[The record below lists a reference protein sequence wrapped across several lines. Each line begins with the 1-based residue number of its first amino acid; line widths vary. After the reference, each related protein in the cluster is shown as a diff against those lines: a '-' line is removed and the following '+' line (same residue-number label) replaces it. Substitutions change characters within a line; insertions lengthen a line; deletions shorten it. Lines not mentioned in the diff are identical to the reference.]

1 MTTLELSH
9 VCKRV
14 ASPVER
20 AILSDI
26 SLRIEPGDFACIR
39 GKSGAGKSTLLNIL
53 GLLDSSFEGDYLL
66 DGRSVSQ
73 MSVREFGEAR
83 AQIFGFVFQ
92 SFHLFP
98 DRSVLEN
105 VLLGNL
111 YVASSPAQRQQKA
124 LDALAFVGL
133 EERAYQLVSTL
144 SGGEQQRIAI
154 ARTVAADHDI
164 IIADEPTGNL
174 DSQSAQRV
182 LALLQELNK
191 EGKTIILV
199 THDDEVASLART
211 TITLSDGHTV
221 DPWSPSTAIAPL
233 TAQAVSHSSAQVSGW
248 QRVWRTMIDAYVGKS
263 ARARR
268 RLFTC
273 CTCVAVAISTFLTCY
288 MITASFQ
295 VTDAFNTQANRR
307 VILYS
312 PQGTNVDVSPYI
324 HADALNRV
332 RAVAGVEN
340 VTVLSTRGQ
349 VTVSS
354 EPSSPQSVAPTQ
366 ALIVGATLDEHCEDI
381 ITFHPAPVCHLE
393 PGEVLVGSRL
403 AHTLDVG
410 PASLHPTVW
419 VEGRKFVVAGIIDDA
434 EGISSLIDSLVV
446 SETDASS
453 FPASYVS
460 AIVRVRPGAASQV
473 AHQAPFAWAPATH
486 ESIQVDA
493 PPEPRTLR
501 GNVEDV
507 VRHALTT
514 TSIVIDVLTVVLVC
528 GLALLQ
534 VRKRRWEIGLRRAIG
549 ARSSDIALLL
559 IGEILPSSL
568 IGGVVGVCVGLMA
581 LNVVTLVR
589 EWIPV
594 FDMATIG
601 AYLAG
606 SAVVG
611 LVGALYPTIIACRI
625 DPIDALRST
634 E

>member
-14 ASPVER
+14 TSPVER

-26 SLRIEPGDFACIR
+26 SLRIDPGDFACIR

-66 DGRSVSQ
+66 DGRSVSE

-83 AQIFGFVFQ
+83 AQIFGFIFQ

-111 YVASSPAQRQQKA
+111 YVASSPTQRQQKA

-133 EERAYQLVSTL
+133 EERAHQLASTL

-191 EGKTIILV
+191 AGKTIILV

-233 TAQAVSHSSAQVSGW
+233 TAQTVSRSSAQVSGW
-248 QRVWRTMIDAYVGKS
+248 QRIWRTMIDAYVGKS

-312 PQGTNVDVSPYI
+312 PQGTNVDVPPYI
-324 HADALNRV
+324 DADALNRV

-366 ALIVGATLDEHCEDI
+366 ALIVGATLDAHCEDI

-434 EGISSLIDSLVV
+434 EGISSLIDSLMV

-549 ARSSDIALLL
+549 ARSSDIAVLL

-568 IGGVVGVCVGLMA
+568 IGGIVGVCVGLMA
-581 LNVVTLVR
+581 LNVVTLAR

-601 AYLAG
+601 AYVAG
-606 SAVVG
+606 SALVG
-611 LVGALYPTIIACRI
+611 LIGALYPTIIACRI

>member
-14 ASPVER
+14 TSPVER

-26 SLRIEPGDFACIR
+26 SLRIDPGDFACIR

-66 DGRSVSQ
+66 DGRSVSE

-83 AQIFGFVFQ
+83 AQIFGFIFQ

-111 YVASSPAQRQQKA
+111 YVASSPTQRQQKA

-133 EERAYQLVSTL
+133 EERAHQLASTL
-144 SGGEQQRIAI
+144 SGGEQQRMAI

-191 EGKTIILV
+191 AGKTIILV

-233 TAQAVSHSSAQVSGW
+233 TAQTVSRSSAQVSGW
-248 QRVWRTMIDAYVGKS
+248 QRIWRTMIDAYVGKS

-324 HADALNRV
+324 DADALNRV

-366 ALIVGATLDEHCEDI
+366 ALIVGATLDAHCEDI

-434 EGISSLIDSLVV
+434 EGISSLIDSLMV

-549 ARSSDIALLL
+549 ARSSDIAVLL

-568 IGGVVGVCVGLMA
+568 IGGIVGVCVGLMA
-581 LNVVTLVR
+581 LNVVTLAR

-601 AYLAG
+601 AYVAG
-606 SAVVG
+606 SALVG
-611 LVGALYPTIIACRI
+611 LIGALYPTIIACRI

>member
-9 VCKRV
+9 VYKRV
-14 ASPVER
+14 TSPVER

-66 DGRSVSQ
+66 DGRSVSE

-83 AQIFGFVFQ
+83 AQIFGFIFQ

-111 YVASSPAQRQQKA
+111 YVASSPTQRQQKA

-133 EERAYQLVSTL
+133 EERAHQLVSTL

-182 LALLQELNK
+182 LSLLQELNK
-191 EGKTIILV
+191 AGKTIILV

-221 DPWSPSTAIAPL
+221 DPWSPSTAIVPP
-233 TAQAVSHSSAQVSGW
+233 TAEAVSLSSAQVGGW
-248 QRVWRTMIDAYVGKS
+248 QRIWRTMTDAYVGHS

-268 RLFTC
+268 RLFTS
-273 CTCVAVAISTFLTCY
+273 CTCIAVAISTFLTCY

-312 PQGTNVDVSPYI
+312 PQGTNIDVSPYI
-324 HADALNRV
+324 DADALNRV

-354 EPSSPQSVAPTQ
+354 MPSSPQSVAPTQ
-366 ALIVGATLDEHCEDI
+366 ALIVGATLDAHCADI
-381 ITFHPAPVCHLE
+381 MTFHPAPVCHLE
-393 PGEVLVGSRL
+393 PGQVLVGSRL
-403 AHTLDVG
+403 ADTLDVG

-434 EGISSLIDSLVV
+434 EGRQCH
-446 SETDASS
+446 
-453 FPASYVS
+453 
-460 AIVRVRPGAASQV
+460 RV
-473 AHQAPFAWAPATH
+473 
-486 ESIQVDA
+486 
-493 PPEPRTLR
+493 
-501 GNVEDV
+501 
-507 VRHALTT
+507 
-514 TSIVIDVLTVVLVC
+514 
-528 GLALLQ
+528 
-534 VRKRRWEIGLRRAIG
+534 
-549 ARSSDIALLL
+549 
-559 IGEILPSSL
+559 
-568 IGGVVGVCVGLMA
+568 
-581 LNVVTLVR
+581 
-589 EWIPV
+589 
-594 FDMATIG
+594 
-601 AYLAG
+601 
-606 SAVVG
+606 
-611 LVGALYPTIIACRI
+611 
-625 DPIDALRST
+625 
-634 E
+634 

>member
-9 VCKRV
+9 VYKRV
-14 ASPVER
+14 TSPVER

-66 DGRSVSQ
+66 DGRSVSE

-83 AQIFGFVFQ
+83 AQIFGFIFQ
-92 SFHLFP
+92 SFHLLP

-111 YVASSPAQRQQKA
+111 YVASSPTQRQQKA

-133 EERAYQLVSTL
+133 EERAHQLVSTL

-182 LALLQELNK
+182 LSLLQELNK
-191 EGKTIILV
+191 AGKTIILV

-221 DPWSPSTAIAPL
+221 DPWSPSTAIAPP
-233 TAQAVSHSSAQVSGW
+233 TAEAVSLSSAQVGGW
-248 QRVWRTMIDAYVGKS
+248 QRIWRTMIDAYVGHS

-268 RLFTC
+268 RLFTS
-273 CTCVAVAISTFLTCY
+273 CTCIAVAISTFLTCY

-312 PQGTNVDVSPYI
+312 PQGTNIDVSPYI
-324 HADALNRV
+324 DADALNRV

-354 EPSSPQSVAPTQ
+354 MPSSPQSVAPTQ
-366 ALIVGATLDEHCEDI
+366 ALIVGATLDAHCADI
-381 ITFHPAPVCHLE
+381 MTFHPTPVCHLE
-393 PGEVLVGSRL
+393 PGQVLVGSRL
-403 AHTLDVG
+403 ADTLDIG

-434 EGISSLIDSLVV
+434 EGLSSLIDSLVV

-501 GNVEDV
+501 GNVEGV
-507 VRHALTT
+507 IRHALTT

-534 VRKRRWEIGLRRAIG
+534 VRKRR
-549 ARSSDIALLL
+549 
-559 IGEILPSSL
+559 
-568 IGGVVGVCVGLMA
+568 
-581 LNVVTLVR
+581 
-589 EWIPV
+589 
-594 FDMATIG
+594 
-601 AYLAG
+601 
-606 SAVVG
+606 
-611 LVGALYPTIIACRI
+611 
-625 DPIDALRST
+625 
-634 E
+634 

>member
-14 ASPVER
+14 TSPVER

-26 SLRIEPGDFACIR
+26 SLRIDPGDFACIR

-66 DGRSVSQ
+66 DGRSVSE

-83 AQIFGFVFQ
+83 AQIFGFIFQ

-111 YVASSPAQRQQKA
+111 YVASSPTQRQQKA

-133 EERAYQLVSTL
+133 EERAHQLASTL

-191 EGKTIILV
+191 AGKTIILV

-233 TAQAVSHSSAQVSGW
+233 TAQTVSRSSAQVSGW
-248 QRVWRTMIDAYVGKS
+248 QRIWRTMIDAYVGKS

-324 HADALNRV
+324 DADALNRV

-366 ALIVGATLDEHCEDI
+366 ALIVGATLDAHCEDI

-434 EGISSLIDSLVV
+434 EGISSLIDSLMV

-549 ARSSDIALLL
+549 TRSSDIAVLL

-568 IGGVVGVCVGLMA
+568 IGGIVGVCVGLMA
-581 LNVVTLVR
+581 LNVVTLAR

-601 AYLAG
+601 AYVAG
-606 SAVVG
+606 SALVG
-611 LVGALYPTIIACRI
+611 LIGALYPTIIACRI

>member
-1 MTTLELSH
+1 M
-9 VCKRV
+9 CKRV
-14 ASPVER
+14 TSPVER

-26 SLRIEPGDFACIR
+26 SLRIDPGDFACIR

-66 DGRSVSQ
+66 DGRSVSE

-83 AQIFGFVFQ
+83 AQIFGFIFQ

-111 YVASSPAQRQQKA
+111 YVASSPTQRQQKA

-133 EERAYQLVSTL
+133 EERAHQLASTL

-191 EGKTIILV
+191 AGKTIILV

-233 TAQAVSHSSAQVSGW
+233 TAQTVSRSSAQVSGW
-248 QRVWRTMIDAYVGKS
+248 QRIWRTMIDAYVGKS

-324 HADALNRV
+324 DADALNRV

-366 ALIVGATLDEHCEDI
+366 ALIVGATLDAHCEDI

-434 EGISSLIDSLVV
+434 EGISSLIDSLMV

-549 ARSSDIALLL
+549 ARSSDIAVLL

-568 IGGVVGVCVGLMA
+568 IGGIVGVCVGLMA
-581 LNVVTLVR
+581 LNVVTLAR

-601 AYLAG
+601 AYVAG
-606 SAVVG
+606 SALVG
-611 LVGALYPTIIACRI
+611 LIGALYPTIIACRI

>member
-14 ASPVER
+14 TSPVER

-26 SLRIEPGDFACIR
+26 SLRIDPGDFACIR

-66 DGRSVSQ
+66 DGRSVSE

-83 AQIFGFVFQ
+83 AQIFGFIFQ

-111 YVASSPAQRQQKA
+111 YVASSPTQRQQKA

-133 EERAYQLVSTL
+133 EERAHQLASTL

-191 EGKTIILV
+191 AGKTIILV

-233 TAQAVSHSSAQVSGW
+233 TAQTVSRPSAQVSGW
-248 QRVWRTMIDAYVGKS
+248 QRIWRTMIDAYVGKS

-324 HADALNRV
+324 DADALNRV

-366 ALIVGATLDEHCEDI
+366 ALIVGATLDAHCEDI

-434 EGISSLIDSLVV
+434 EGISSLIDSLMV

-549 ARSSDIALLL
+549 ARSSDIAVLL

-568 IGGVVGVCVGLMA
+568 IGGIVGVCVGLMA
-581 LNVVTLVR
+581 LNVVTLAR

-601 AYLAG
+601 AYVAG
-606 SAVVG
+606 SALVG
-611 LVGALYPTIIACRI
+611 LIGALYPTIIACRI

>member
-9 VCKRV
+9 VYKRV
-14 ASPVER
+14 TSPVER

-66 DGRSVSQ
+66 DGRSVSE

-83 AQIFGFVFQ
+83 AQIFGFIFQ

-111 YVASSPAQRQQKA
+111 YVASSPTQRQQKA

-133 EERAYQLVSTL
+133 EERAHQLASTL

-191 EGKTIILV
+191 AGKTIILV

-233 TAQAVSHSSAQVSGW
+233 TAQTVSRSSAQVSGW
-248 QRVWRTMIDAYVGKS
+248 QRIWRTMIDAYVGKS

-324 HADALNRV
+324 DADALNRV

-366 ALIVGATLDEHCEDI
+366 ALIVGATLDAHCEDI

-434 EGISSLIDSLVV
+434 EGISSLIDSLMV

-549 ARSSDIALLL
+549 ARSSDIAVLL

-568 IGGVVGVCVGLMA
+568 IGGIVGVCVGLMA
-581 LNVVTLVR
+581 LNVVTLAR

-601 AYLAG
+601 AYVAG
-606 SAVVG
+606 SALVG
-611 LVGALYPTIIACRI
+611 LIGALYPTIIACRI

>member
-14 ASPVER
+14 TSPVER

-26 SLRIEPGDFACIR
+26 SLRINPGDFACIR

-66 DGRSVSQ
+66 DGRSVSE

-83 AQIFGFVFQ
+83 AQIFGFIFQ

-111 YVASSPAQRQQKA
+111 YVASSPTQRQQKA

-133 EERAYQLVSTL
+133 EERAHQLASTL

-191 EGKTIILV
+191 AGKTIILV

-233 TAQAVSHSSAQVSGW
+233 TAQAVSRSSAQVSGW
-248 QRVWRTMIDAYVGKS
+248 QRIWRTMIDAYVGKS

-295 VTDAFNTQANRR
+295 VTDAFNTQSNRR

-324 HADALNRV
+324 DADALNRV

-434 EGISSLIDSLVV
+434 EGISSLIDSLMV

-549 ARSSDIALLL
+549 ARSSDIAVLL

-568 IGGVVGVCVGLMA
+568 IGGIVGVCVGLMA
-581 LNVVTLVR
+581 LNVVTLAR

-601 AYLAG
+601 AYVAG
-606 SAVVG
+606 SALVG
-611 LVGALYPTIIACRI
+611 LIGALYPTIIACRI